1 MGSGLLRRF
10 PFPALPQASAGSDR
24 PASAHET
31 PWPSPAE
38 FCHGLLT
45 VEPFEQE
52 LRERGVRWVA
62 GLDEV
67 GRGALFGPVLAGA
80 VILDP
85 QRPIEGLDD
94 SKKLTPAQRSAAFS
108 AIDARARDWSVGLA
122 SAPEIDRMNI
132 LQATHLAMRRAL
144 AALRV
149 TPEHLLV
156 DALVVEQVDCEQT
169 AIIRG
174 DARCESIAAASIVAK
189 CARDALIEGY
199 RRTVRG
205 YGLAH
210 NMGYGTEEHR
220 SAILRL
226 GFSEFHRKT
235 FRVQGSLPF

>member
-1 MGSGLLRRF
+1 M
-10 PFPALPQASAGSDR
+10 
-24 PASAHET
+24 
-31 PWPSPAE
+31 
-38 FCHGLLT
+38 
-45 VEPFEQE
+45 EPFERD
-52 LRERGVRWVA
+52 LRDRGVHLVA

-85 QRPIEGLDD
+85 RKPIEGLDD
-94 SKKLTPAQRSAAFS
+94 SKKLSRAQRNTAFS
-108 AIDARARDWSVGLA
+108 AIDAGALDWSVGLA
-122 SAPEIDRMNI
+122 SAPEIDRINI

-156 DALVVEQVDCEQT
+156 DALVIEGVDHEQT
-169 AIIRG
+169 AIVRG
-174 DARCESIAAASIVAK
+174 DARCQSIAAASIVAK

-199 RRTVRG
+199 GRNVQG
-205 YGLAH
+205 YGLER

-220 SAILRL
+220 AAILRL
-226 GFSEFHRKT
+226 GFSDFHRKT